1 MIRRPDPVVKAPIVR
16 IEVSFLKKAGVLPWV
31 LLAIVL
37 GVIFGQFL
45 NAPISRI
52 FVTFNE
58 LFSQFLNFS
67 IPLII
72 VGLVV
77 PAIADLGKGAGKWL
91 GITTVIAYG
100 ALAFTPFPGLRQMA
114 FFAFTGLVAGWL
126 TSLFWLPFLARPLP
140 PLSGPGLWAANSR
153 PFWANLLRGRLGKV
167 LSLLI
172 LLILK
177 R

>member
-1 MIRRPDPVVKAPIVR
+1 M
-16 IEVSFLKKAGVLPWV
+16 SFLKKAGILPWV

-91 GITTVIAYG
+91 GITTVIAYVSTLFAAFLTFFVCNWIFPKILSAGAFDEVAESSDG
-100 ALAFTPFPGLRQMA
+100 ALTGYFSIEMPAPFGVMTALLLAFVIGIGR
-114 FFAFTGLVAGWL
+114 GWHSVFCVWA
-126 TSLFWLPFLARPLP
+126 TSLCARGNDRR
-140 PLSGPGLWAANSR
+140 SEVGL
-153 PFWANLLRGRLGKV
+153 
-167 LSLLI
+167 
-172 LLILK
+172 
-177 R
+177 